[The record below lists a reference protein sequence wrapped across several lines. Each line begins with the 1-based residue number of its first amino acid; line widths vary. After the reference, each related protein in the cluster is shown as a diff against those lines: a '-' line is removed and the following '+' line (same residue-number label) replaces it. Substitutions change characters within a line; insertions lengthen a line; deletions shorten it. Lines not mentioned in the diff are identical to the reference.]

1 MIQVLNQGM
10 ETGFVVLAPSLE
22 GLFREALEGVLLVI
36 FQKVPSLDETFHDA
50 FEWSASDPLPLLR
63 LYVDG
68 IVSVIEDRRRLPT
81 RPRLQLLQGAAGWR
95 VVGEFMGTAWDA
107 SKVPMRQRVKGTL
120 PGGVTLE
127 PDAQGWRAQ
136 ILFAV

>member
-1 MIQVLNQGM
+1 MIQVLNQGT
-10 ETGFVVLAPSLE
+10 ETGFIVIAPSLE
-22 GLFREALEGVLLVI
+22 GLFRETLEGVLLVI
-36 FQKVPSLDETFHDA
+36 FQKVPSVDETFHDA
-50 FEWSASDPLPLLR
+50 FEWNASDPLPLLR

-68 IVSVIEDRRRLPT
+68 IVSLIEDRRRLPT
-81 RPRLQLLQGAAGWR
+81 RTRLQLLQGAAGWR
-95 VVGEFMGTAWDA
+95 VVGEFMGAPWDA

-127 PDAQGWRAQ
+127 PDAQGWRAR